1 MTRRYVYIIA
11 AVLAGISI
19 ATFFYKWQVLG
30 FPVSGDQEQPVRT
43 IETSI
48 RFDAAVRAATGY

>member
-30 FPVSGDQEQPVRT
+30 FQVSGDQEQPV
-43 IETSI
+43 
-48 RFDAAVRAATGY
+48 